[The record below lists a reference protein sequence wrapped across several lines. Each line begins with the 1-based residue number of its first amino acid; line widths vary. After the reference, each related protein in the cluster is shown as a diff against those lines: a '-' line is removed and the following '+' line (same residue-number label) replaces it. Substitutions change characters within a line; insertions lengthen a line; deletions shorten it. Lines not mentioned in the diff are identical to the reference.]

1 MSKKKK
7 NNQPQKT
14 PKPKKNTQKS
24 GFAEGASQAVRQPPA
39 GTDFHRAP
47 ETPPPPH
54 RLLTADPPHPHHRG
68 PGAAFPP
75 SGRVLA
81 VPPARVGAEER

>member
-14 PKPKKNTQKS
+14 PKPKKTTQKS

-47 ETPPPPH
+47 ETPPPTGSSP
-54 RLLTADPPHPHHRG
+54 RTPDPHHRG